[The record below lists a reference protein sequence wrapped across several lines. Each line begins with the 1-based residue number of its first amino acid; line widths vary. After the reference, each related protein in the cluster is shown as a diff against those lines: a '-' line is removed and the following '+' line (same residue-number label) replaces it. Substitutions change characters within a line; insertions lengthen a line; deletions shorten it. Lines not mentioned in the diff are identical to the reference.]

1 MRFSI
6 LTLSTLSTL
15 FCAFYANAANID
27 GIKFSG
33 EASFDYSFLSSKQN
47 TVPSI
52 GATTN
57 ESYRLNQVQIVA
69 AKEAE
74 QLSFIGRV
82 IYSPTVSV
90 VQSGTPDNKAYSNLG
105 PLDQLEI
112 FYKITPELS
121 VGFGRLYTTMGYESF
136 LRSENPTYG
145 NSIASQTIVP
155 LNGEGLRVKYNA
167 GEWLTATVTS
177 YNQSAFHSSQST
189 ATPTKT
195 TEASATGT
203 VRDFAWFVSY
213 YFGQDP
219 AVSPS
224 TSATDKSASSIWTS
238 YKFTPSLMA
247 ALTYDSKRYQPD
259 GSHSHWADA
268 TGFVLSYGLGIN
280 NLAVRYEMVRGA
292 NELADITTGKTYG
305 TADKVNSLT
314 LTDKIVLN
322 ENLHL
327 FLEYKIDQADEN
339 VFLDPDGV
347 GKKDVSLATIGAVA
361 HF

>member
-6 LTLSTLSTL
+6 FTLSTLL
-15 FCAFYANAANID
+15 CAFYANAANID

-47 TVPSI
+47 TIPAT
-52 GATTN
+52 GAATN

-69 AKEAE
+69 AKDTE

-82 IYSPTVSV
+82 LYSPTASV
-90 VQSGTPDNKAYSNLG
+90 VQSGTPDTKTHSNLG

-112 FYKITPELS
+112 FYKVTPELS

-155 LNGEGLRVKYNA
+155 LNGEGLRIKYVA
-167 GEWLTATVTS
+167 GDWLTATVTS
-177 YNQSAFHSSQST
+177 YNQTAFHSSQST
-189 ATPTKT
+189 TTPTKT

-203 VRDFAWFVSY
+203 LGDFTWFVSY

-219 AVSPS
+219 AVAPS
-224 TSATDKSASSIWTS
+224 TSAVDKSASSIWAS
-238 YKFTPSLMA
+238 YKFTPNLIA
-247 ALTYDSKRYQPD
+247 ALTYDSKRFQPD

-268 TGFVLSYGLGIN
+268 TGIVLSYGLGIN

-292 NELADITTGKTYG
+292 NELADIATGKTYG

-314 LTDKIVLN
+314 LTDKIAMN
-322 ENLHL
+322 ENFKL

-339 VFLDPDGV
+339 VFLDQDGI
-347 GKKDVSLATIGAVA
+347 GKKDVSVATIGAVA

>member
-6 LTLSTLSTL
+6 FTLTILL
-15 FCAFYANAANID
+15 CAFCANAANID

-47 TVPSI
+47 TIPAI
-52 GATTN
+52 GAATN

-69 AKEAE
+69 AKETE

-82 IYSPTVSV
+82 IYSPTAAV
-90 VQSGTPDNKAYSNLG
+90 VQSGTPDTKNYSNLG

-112 FYKITPELS
+112 FYKVTPELS
-121 VGFGRLYTTMGYESF
+121 IGFGRLYTTMGYESF

-155 LNGEGLRVKYNA
+155 LNGEGLRVKYVT
-167 GEWLTATVTS
+167 GDRLTATVTS
-177 YNQSAFHSSQST
+177 YNQSAFNSSQST

-203 VRDFAWFVSY
+203 LGDFAWFVSY

-219 AVSPS
+219 AVAPGTS
-224 TSATDKSASSIWTS
+224 TTDKSASSIWTS
-238 YKFTPSLMA
+238 YKFTPNFMA
-247 ALTYDSKRYQPD
+247 ALAYDSKGFQPH
-259 GSHSHWADA
+259 GSHNHWSAS
-268 TGFVLSYGLGIN
+268 TGIVLSYGLGIN
-280 NLAVRYEMVRGA
+280 NLALRYEMVHGA
-292 NELADITTGKTYG
+292 NELTDIATGKTYG

-314 LTDKIVLN
+314 ITDKLALN
-322 ENLHL
+322 ENFKL
-327 FLEYKIDQADEN
+327 FFEYKFDQADEN
-339 VFLDPDGV
+339 VFLDQDGI
-347 GKKDVSLATIGAVA
+347 GKKDASLATIGAVA